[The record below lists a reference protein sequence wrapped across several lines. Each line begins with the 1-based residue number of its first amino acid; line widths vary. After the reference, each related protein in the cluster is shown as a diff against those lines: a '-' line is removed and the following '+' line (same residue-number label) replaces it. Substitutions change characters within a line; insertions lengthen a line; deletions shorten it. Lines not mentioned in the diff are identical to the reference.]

1 MVETAT
7 DRSAL
12 LQDFGESATWTPSSG
27 GSAATLTALFQKEH
41 EEVDTGGA
49 VSVVMSH
56 PRVTC
61 RTADVSTAAEGDSF
75 AIGGVTYTVR
85 VVMDD
90 GTGMT
95 QLVLEAP

>member
-1 MVETAT
+1 MVESAT
-7 DRSAL
+7 DRSL
-12 LQDFGESATWTPSSG
+12 LLADFGEAATWTPTG

-49 VSVVMSH
+49 VSIVMSH

-61 RTADVSTAAEGDSF
+61 RTADVSTAAEGDTF

-85 VVMDD
+85 GVMTD

>member
-7 DRSAL
+7 DRSL
-12 LQDFGESATWTPSSG
+12 LLADFGEAATWTPSG
-27 GSAATLTALFQKEH
+27 GSAATLTALLSKEH

-49 VSVVMSH
+49 VAIVMSH

-61 RTADVSTAAEGDSF
+61 RTADVSTAAEGDTF

-85 VVMDD
+85 VVMTD

>member
-7 DRSAL
+7 DRSL
-12 LQDFGESATWTPSSG
+12 LLADFGEAGTWTPSG
-27 GSAATLTALFQKEH
+27 GSAATLTALLSKEH

-49 VSVVMSH
+49 VSIDMSH

-61 RTADVSTAAEGDSF
+61 RTVDVSTAAEGDTF

-85 VVMDD
+85 VVMTD

>member
-1 MVETAT
+1 MVETAS
-7 DRSAL
+7 DRSL
-12 LQDFGESATWTPSSG
+12 LLADFGEAATWTPTG
-27 GSAATLTALFQKEH
+27 GSAATLTALLSKEH

-49 VSVVMSH
+49 VSIVMSH

-85 VVMDD
+85 VVMTD

>member
-1 MVETAT
+1 MVESAT
-7 DRSAL
+7 DRSL
-12 LQDFGESATWTPSSG
+12 LLADFGEAATWTPTG

-49 VSVVMSH
+49 VSIVMSH

-61 RTADVSTAAEGDSF
+61 RTADVSTAAEGDTF

-85 VVMDD
+85 VVMTD

-95 QLVLEAP
+95 QLVLAAP

>member
-1 MVETAT
+1 MVESAT
-7 DRSAL
+7 ERSL
-12 LQDFGESATWTPSSG
+12 LLADFGEAATWTPTG

-49 VSVVMSH
+49 VSIVMSH

-61 RTADVSTAAEGDSF
+61 RTADVSTAAEGDTF

-85 VVMDD
+85 VVMTD

>member
-7 DRSAL
+7 DRSL
-12 LQDFGESATWTPSSG
+12 LLADFGEAATWTPSG
-27 GSAATLTALFQKEH
+27 GSAATLTALLSKEH

-49 VSVVMSH
+49 VSIVMSH

-61 RTADVSTAAEGDSF
+61 RTADVSTAAEGDTF

-85 VVMDD
+85 VVMTD
-90 GTGMT
+90 GTGMP

>member
-7 DRSAL
+7 DRSL
-12 LQDFGESATWTPSSG
+12 LLADFGEAATWTPSG
-27 GSAATLTALFQKEH
+27 GSAATLTALLSKEH
-41 EEVDTGGA
+41 EEVDTGGT
-49 VSVVMSH
+49 VSIVMSH

-85 VVMDD
+85 VVMTD

>member
-7 DRSAL
+7 DRSL
-12 LQDFGESATWTPSSG
+12 LLADFGEAATWTPSG
-27 GSAATLTALFQKEH
+27 GSAATLTALLSKEH

-49 VSVVMSH
+49 VSIVMSH

-61 RTADVSTAAEGDSF
+61 RTADVSTAAEGDTF

-85 VVMDD
+85 VVMTD

-95 QLVLEAP
+95 QVVLEAP

>member
-7 DRSAL
+7 DRSL
-12 LQDFGESATWTPSSG
+12 LLADFGEAATWTPSG
-27 GSAATLTALFQKEH
+27 GSAATLTALLSKEH

-49 VSVVMSH
+49 VSIVMSH

-61 RTADVSTAAEGDSF
+61 RTADVSTAAEGDTF

-85 VVMDD
+85 VVMTD
-90 GTGMT
+90 GPGMT

>member
-1 MVETAT
+1 MVESAT
-7 DRSAL
+7 DRSL
-12 LQDFGESATWTPSSG
+12 LLVDFGEAGTWTPTS
-27 GSAATLTALFQKEH
+27 GSAATLTALFQREH
-41 EEVDTGGA
+41 EEIDTGGA
-49 VSVVMSH
+49 VSIVMSH

-61 RTADVSTAAEGDSF
+61 RTADVSTAAEGDTF

-85 VVMDD
+85 VVLDD

>member
-1 MVETAT
+1 MVESAT
-7 DRSAL
+7 DRSL
-12 LQDFGESATWTPSSG
+12 LLADFGEAATWTPTG

-49 VSVVMSH
+49 VSIVMSH

-61 RTADVSTAAEGDSF
+61 RTADVSTDAEGDTF
-75 AIGGVTYTVR
+75 AIGGVPYTVR
-85 VVMDD
+85 VVMTD